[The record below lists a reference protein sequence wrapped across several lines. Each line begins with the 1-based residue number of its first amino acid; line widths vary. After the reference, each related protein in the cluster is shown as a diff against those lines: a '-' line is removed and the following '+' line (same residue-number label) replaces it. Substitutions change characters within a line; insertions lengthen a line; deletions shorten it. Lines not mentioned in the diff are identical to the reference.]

1 MNFPISPRLL
11 ACCALIKPGD
21 RVADVGCDHGYLG
34 MHLLKTGVASHIFAS
49 DVRQGPLESAIRNA
63 KKYGFTQKMTFS
75 LSDGVQNVCRDFDVL
90 VCAGMGADTIIRI
103 LSDAPWLQGGA
114 YRLILQ
120 CQSKTHCLRRYL
132 WENGWDITTETAQK
146 DGRFVYTVIQA
157 QWAPGATF
165 TPGQC
170 YLSPA
175 LLRNATQ
182 DTQDY
187 CARIL
192 SGLRQTVNCQGDRA
206 DPFCISAFQEL
217 TSKEDIL

>member
-11 ACCALIKPGD
+11 ACCALVRPGD

-90 VCAGMGADTIIRI
+90 VCAGMGADTIISI

-132 WENGWDITTETAQK
+132 WETGWDIRTENACQ
-146 DGRFVYTVIQA
+146 DGRFIYTVMEA
-157 QWAPGATF
+157 VWTPGTVY

-175 LLRNATQ
+175 LLRNQTPEVQ
-182 DTQDY
+182 GY
-187 CARIL
+187 CRRIL
-192 SGLRQTVNCQGDRA
+192 SGLRQAVTCQAERA
-206 DPFCISAFQEL
+206 EPFSAAAL
-217 TSKEDIL
+217 KEFEEEII